1 MSDSCDCMD
10 CSLSGS
16 SVHGILQIR
25 ILEQVAISFSWESS
39 WPKNQTQV
47 SRIVRRFFTDWA
59 MREARDPSNSEQ
71 LFPSLMSQGSLEWT
85 KYNLGISPLGS
96 ENTMLKAGPKNYLD
110 QELIQRKNLIWR
122 SYSCK
127 EWSHMTILP
136 YLQIY
141 IFLHGALSIWGKC

>member
-25 ILEQVAISFSWESS
+25 ILEQVAISFSRESS

-127 EWSHMTILP
+127 EWCHRSILP